1 MNLPKVYQNNNIDLD
16 NHDQIVYYSRN
27 NQISNPSYSVKDKI
41 ANIFNK
47 KSYIYKINV
56 EISDN
61 NRTYSTTIIGKTDGY
76 LITINNELIPIKN
89 IKDIKKLD

>member
-27 NQISNPSYSVKDKI
+27 NQINNTGYSVKDKI